1 MLKNNIKNEKGFTLV
16 ETLVSLSLF
25 SVVLLI
31 TGGVIVSIIGINRKN
46 QAISSVVSNLNY
58 SIDSMIRDIKTGY
71 AYRCDYSGSY
81 TVDAVKKSSGASK
94 KCETSLTLIS
104 TISGVDT
111 VVSYELVITNNSDNN
126 YIRKTIYSDGGG
138 IPPQYSITDKIN
150 VNIDQLIFDVNIP
163 ASLDKDTVSLKGQP
177 SVFVVI
183 KGKSAAQNVDAS
195 SFYVQTYISQRLP
208 NLTNFNSSITN

>member
-1 MLKNNIKNEKGFTLV
+1 MLKNNVKNEKGFTLV

-71 AYRCDYSGSY
+71 AYRCDYKGIN
-81 TVDAVKKSSGASK
+81 TVDEVKKTLGVSK
-94 KCETSLTLIS
+94 KCDHSLTLIS
-104 TISGVDT
+104 TISGTDT
-111 VVSYELVITNNSDNN
+111 VVKYELIPSPDNNN
-126 YIRKTIYSDGGG
+126 YIQKTTYN
-138 IPPQYSITDKIN
+138 IPAESIPAQYAITDKVN
-150 VNIDQLIFDVNIP
+150 VNIDKLVFDVKIP
-163 ASLDKDTVSLKGQP
+163 AALDQKNQLSLYGQP

-183 KGKSAAQNVDAS
+183 KGESGAENVESS
-195 SFYVQTYISQRLP
+195 SFFVQTLVSQRLP
-208 NLTNFNSSITN
+208 NLTNFNTD

>member
-1 MLKNNIKNEKGFTLV
+1 MLKNNVKNEKGFTLV

-71 AYRCDYSGSY
+71 AYRCDYEGIN
-81 TVDAVKKSSGASK
+81 TVDEVKKTLGVSK
-94 KCETSLTLIS
+94 KCDHSLTLIS
-104 TISGVDT
+104 TISGTDT
-111 VVSYELVITNNSDNN
+111 VVKYELIPSPDNNN
-126 YIRKTIYSDGGG
+126 YIQKTTYN
-138 IPPQYSITDKIN
+138 IPAESIPAQYAITDKVN
-150 VNIDQLIFDVNIP
+150 VNIDKLVFDVKIP
-163 ASLDKDTVSLKGQP
+163 AALDQSGIYGQP

-183 KGKSAAQNVDAS
+183 KGESGAENVEASA
-195 SFYVQTYISQRLP
+195 FFVQTFISQRLP
-208 NLTNFNSSITN
+208 NLTNFNTD